1 MEESKLEKYQE
12 EYEIR
17 GMNTYRSDFLE
28 DRGEEINVYELDSNQ
43 NMMDLINDK
52 VDEIKE
58 SLGINKDINR

>member
-28 DRGEEINVYELDSNQ
+28 DRGEEICV
-43 NMMDLINDK
+43 
-52 VDEIKE
+52 
-58 SLGINKDINR
+58 